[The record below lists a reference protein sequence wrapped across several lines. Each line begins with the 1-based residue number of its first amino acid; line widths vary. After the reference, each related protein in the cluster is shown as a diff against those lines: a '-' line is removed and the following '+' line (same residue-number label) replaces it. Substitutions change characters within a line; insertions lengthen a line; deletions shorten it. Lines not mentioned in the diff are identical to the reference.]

1 MASIASRGSAVALP
15 GARNRNTDLLR
26 KKRSEAVGNE
36 AVATS
41 EDVVRCLDHEPPSPG
56 VRSTRMNFGPVLEI
70 EDLGN
75 HHPAAVIQLG
85 ILLAG
90 AVDVVAD
97 PKRKGVY
104 EVEGGSAVYYIYVSP
119 VSETISLLA
128 CWTNVA
134 RSVPQLDVAD
144 AVQSRTPEVCA
155 TRPPR
160 RYLQT

>member
-26 KKRSEAVGNE
+26 KKRSEAVGKE

-90 AVDVVAD
+90 ADVDVVAD

-119 VSETISLLA
+119 VSGTISLLA

-134 RSVPQLDVAD
+134 LSVPQLDVAD
-144 AVQSRTPEVCA
+144 AVQSRTPEA
-155 TRPPR
+155 LALR
-160 RYLQT
+160 